1 MNINLV
7 YEGKSHNFDIQK
19 GATIDYLKELSSK
32 IFQSNKELLDI
43 IYNNEKL
50 QNCDSNTLLKDLI
63 PEGETNAILTVQKN
77 KNMKCL
83 DSTKQMIPLT
93 PENSDSIND
102 KKTNDNIDKKIE
114 KRKDTNTST
123 NKINNK
129 NIIFDNKNFNIKVN
143 SNNII
148 KNKIVFNYKDKK
160 FDKNIN
166 SNLNKNHYDTK
177 AFVVN
182 YYRKYNELLSLMKNF
197 NEKMNHIHIMLIKKF
212 KNSDS
217 ANSTNNTNENSSFN
231 NHFFELALYEKKIID
246 FEDKQIQYYKT
257 LLNILSKNSNNAEN
271 LKLREFYNTLIFYDI
286 KKNHNINNINKI
298 GLNSNLELSGESE
311 IVKFPLKLKKIS
323 SNSILTKNNNLSTYS
338 KLPIIKKSSSM
349 VEITKRLDESQT
361 ITNKKNKLI
370 SLQTN
375 NEILNNSILK
385 KKKFEDTNINSQIN
399 NIIIKD
405 DSKVNKSIL
414 SSEKNSTKNII
425 KAESSKFFKN
435 ISDNNL
441 EKISNEDIVSVGSRK
456 MSPKRKILISKKKNL
471 ISDILSDELNNTK
484 KKNEKIVDFPNELN
498 NSRTKKETMKI
509 IDVSGMTINDSNF
522 NRDKQSY
529 SKTRKKKSMN
539 KFDYII

>member
-114 KRKDTNTST
+114 KRKDTNTSN

-129 NIIFDNKNFNIKVN
+129 NIIFDNKNFNTRVN

-148 KNKIVFNYKDKK
+148 KNSIVFNYKDKK

-166 SNLNKNHYDTK
+166 LNLNKNHYDTK

-286 KKNHNINNINKI
+286 KKNHNNNNINKI

-338 KLPIIKKSSSM
+338 KLPIIKKSSS
-349 VEITKRLDESQT
+349 VVDITKRLDESQT

-522 NRDKQSY
+522 NRDKQSN
-529 SKTRKKKSMN
+529 SKKKRRKSMN
-539 KFDYII
+539 RFDYII

>member
-148 KNKIVFNYKDKK
+148 KNSIVFNYKDKK

-286 KKNHNINNINKI
+286 KKNHNNNNINKI

-311 IVKFPLKLKKIS
+311 IVKFPLKLKKVS

-338 KLPIIKKSSSM
+338 KLPIIKKSSS
-349 VEITKRLDESQT
+349 VVDITKRLDESQT

-385 KKKFEDTNINSQIN
+385 KKKIEDTNINNQIN

-522 NRDKQSY
+522 NRDKQSN
-529 SKTRKKKSMN
+529 SKKKRRKSMN
-539 KFDYII
+539 RFDYII

>member
-83 DSTKQMIPLT
+83 ESTKQMIPLT

-114 KRKDTNTST
+114 KRKDTNTSN

-148 KNKIVFNYKDKK
+148 KNSIVFNYKDKK

-286 KKNHNINNINKI
+286 KKNHNNNNINKI

-338 KLPIIKKSSSM
+338 KLPIIKKSSS
-349 VEITKRLDESQT
+349 VVDVTKRLDESQT

-385 KKKFEDTNINSQIN
+385 KKKIEDTNINSQIN

-484 KKNEKIVDFPNELN
+484 KKNDKIVDFPNELN

-522 NRDKQSY
+522 NRDKQSN
-529 SKTRKKKSMN
+529 SKKKRRKSMN
-539 KFDYII
+539 RFDYII

>member
-50 QNCDSNTLLKDLI
+50 QNCDNNTLLKDLI

-77 KNMKCL
+77 KNLKCL
-83 DSTKQMIPLT
+83 ESTKQMIPLT

-114 KRKDTNTST
+114 KRKDTNTSN

-148 KNKIVFNYKDKK
+148 KNSIVFNYKDKK

-286 KKNHNINNINKI
+286 KKNHNNNNINKI

-338 KLPIIKKSSSM
+338 KLPIIKKSSS
-349 VEITKRLDESQT
+349 VVDVTKRLDESQT

-385 KKKFEDTNINSQIN
+385 KKKIEDTNINSQIN

-522 NRDKQSY
+522 NRDKQSN
-529 SKTRKKKSMN
+529 SKKKRRKSMN
-539 KFDYII
+539 RFDYII